1 MLLQDRNYTLYYD
14 DEIEGEVKHPAPS
27 SSVGL
32 SGESSYAKS
41 SQQSSFNNR
50 LRRSTFDLSVD
61 SLSTSSSD
69 SISCCLSSPPR
80 KTSTLRYRGKSSSF
94 TSSKQVSPPLPDGAA
109 SRALMKRASNQDMK
123 SARREV
129 RREPVATQGESDI
142 CIHKTS
148 TKCTH
153 GSSISGGHPDLTESF
168 MQYFLEVIMF
178 GCLIVPFLHLTI
190 TMERYLRSTVGEL
203 HRIVGF
209 AFNSLSASSS
219 SVQGLYCSSNSIEN
233 FHGTPQAIYSRSS
246 SSSST
251 EDNTEGDEDGWGH
264 FADFRDELA
273 DEASFIPS
281 CSVMPLRKRDVAAV
295 VVQPSCATT
304 LETLTEGRED
314 DDDAG
319 EDWSF

>member
-1 MLLQDRNYTLYYD
+1 MYTWFVDFWQSPRSHGVFHAILPGSHYVRLPHRSLL
-14 DEIEGEVKHPAPS
+14 
-27 SSVGL
+27 
-32 SGESSYAKS
+32 
-41 SQQSSFNNR
+41 
-50 LRRSTFDLSVD
+50 
-61 SLSTSSSD
+61 
-69 SISCCLSSPPR
+69 
-80 KTSTLRYRGKSSSF
+80 
-94 TSSKQVSPPLPDGAA
+94 
-109 SRALMKRASNQDMK
+109 ASN
-123 SARREV
+123 
-129 RREPVATQGESDI
+129 
-142 CIHKTS
+142 
-148 TKCTH
+148 
-153 GSSISGGHPDLTESF
+153 
-168 MQYFLEVIMF
+168 
-178 GCLIVPFLHLTI
+178 I

-251 EDNTEGDEDGWGH
+251 EDNTEGDENGWGH

-281 CSVMPLRKRDVAAV
+281 CSVMPLRKRAVAAV